1 MATLT
6 TLPANR
12 SFLSNN
18 KFDFVLRR
26 IPNFTYFVQAVNLPS
41 LSLQST
47 TVNTPFSALS
57 VPGNQISFGTLS
69 LTFIVDEDMQ
79 SWYELYSWIFKLGN
93 PKGFDKRGGLKDK
106 DNLIDSVTSDATLFI
121 KTNANNPNFKIEFY
135 GAYPT
140 ELGDMQFSSVD
151 NQEFITSTATF
162 NYTYYEAEATSN

>member
-6 TLPANR
+6 TTPANR

-18 KFDFVLRR
+18 KFDFILRR

-93 PKGFDKRGGLKDK
+93 PKGFDKRGGLKD
-106 DNLIDSVTSDATLFI
+106 DDELLDSVTSDATLFI
-121 KTNANNPNFKIEFY
+121 KTNANNPNFKIDFY
-135 GAYPT
+135 GIYPS
-140 ELGDMQFSSVD
+140 ELGDMQFSAVD
-151 NQEFITSTATF
+151 NQDFITSTATF
-162 NYTYYEAEATSN
+162 NYTYYEATNI

>member
-6 TLPANR
+6 TTPANR

-18 KFDFVLRR
+18 KFDFILRR

-57 VPGNQISFGTLS
+57 VPGNQISFGTLA

-93 PKGFDKRGGLKDK
+93 PKDFDKRGGLKDK
-106 DNLIDSVTSDATLFI
+106 DELIDSVTSDATLFI

-135 GAYPT
+135 GVYPT
-140 ELGDMQFSSVD
+140 DLGDMQFSSVD
-151 NQEFITSTATF
+151 NQDFITSTATF
-162 NYTYYEAEATSN
+162 NYTYYEATNI

>member
-6 TLPANR
+6 TIPANR

-47 TVNTPFSALS
+47 TINTPFSALS

-79 SWYELYSWIFKLGN
+79 SWYELYNWIFKLGN
-93 PKGFDKRGGLKDK
+93 PKGFDKRGGLKDN
-106 DNLIDSVTSDATLFI
+106 DELLDSVTSDATLFI
-121 KTNANNPNFKIEFY
+121 KTNANNPNFKIECSFR
-135 GAYPT
+135 
-140 ELGDMQFSSVD
+140 L
-151 NQEFITSTATF
+151 
-162 NYTYYEAEATSN
+162 

>member
-6 TLPANR
+6 TTPANR

-47 TVNTPFSALS
+47 TINTPFSALS

-79 SWYELYSWIFKLGN
+79 SWYELYNWIFKLGN
-93 PKGFDKRGGLKDK
+93 PKGFDKRGGLKDNDK
-106 DNLIDSVTSDATLFI
+106 LLDSVTSDAILFI

-135 GAYPT
+135 GVYPT

-151 NQEFITSTATF
+151 NQEIITSTATF
-162 NYTYYEAEATSN
+162 NYTYYEATNI

>member
-6 TLPANR
+6 TTPANK

-18 KFDFVLRR
+18 KFDFILRR

-57 VPGNQISFGTLS
+57 VPGNQIGFGTLA

-79 SWYELYSWIFKLGN
+79 SWYEIYNWIFKLGN

-106 DNLIDSVTSDATLFI
+106 DELIDSVTSDATLFI

-135 GAYPT
+135 GVYPT
-140 ELGDMQFSSVD
+140 ELGDMQFSAVD
-151 NQEFITSTATF
+151 NQDFITSTVTF
-162 NYTYYEAEATSN
+162 NYTYYEATNI

>member
-6 TLPANR
+6 TTPANK

-18 KFDFVLRR
+18 KFDFILRR

-57 VPGNQISFGTLS
+57 VPGNQIGFGTLA

-79 SWYELYSWIFKLGN
+79 SWYEIYNWIFKLGN
-93 PKGFDKRGGLKDK
+93 PKGFDKRGGLKDN
-106 DNLIDSVTSDATLFI
+106 DELINSVTSDATLFI

-135 GAYPT
+135 GVYPT
-140 ELGDMQFSSVD
+140 ELGDMQFSAVD
-151 NQEFITSTATF
+151 NQDFITTVEVIKS
-162 NYTYYEAEATSN
+162 

>member
-6 TLPANR
+6 TTPANK

-41 LSLQST
+41 ISLQST
-47 TVNTPFSALS
+47 TINTPFSALS
-57 VPGNQISFGTLS
+57 VPGNQINSGTLA

-79 SWYELYSWIFKLGN
+79 SWYELYNWIFKLGN

-106 DNLIDSVTSDATLFI
+106 DELIDSVTSDATLII

-135 GAYPT
+135 GVYPT
-140 ELGDMQFSSVD
+140 DLGDMQFSSVD
-151 NQEFITSTATF
+151 NQDFITSTATF
-162 NYTYYEAEATSN
+162 NYTYYEATNI

>member
-6 TLPANR
+6 TTPANK

-18 KFDFVLRR
+18 KFDFILRR

-41 LSLQST
+41 IALQST

-57 VPGNQISFGTLS
+57 VPGNQISFGTLA

-79 SWYELYSWIFKLGN
+79 SWYELYNWIFKLGN
-93 PKGFDKRGGLKDK
+93 PKSFDKRGGLKDK
-106 DNLIDSVTSDATLFI
+106 DELIDSVTSDATLFI

-140 ELGDMQFSSVD
+140 ELGDMQFSAVD
-151 NQEFITSTATF
+151 NQDFITSTATF
-162 NYTYYEAEATSN
+162 NYTYYEATNI

>member
-6 TLPANR
+6 TTPANR

-18 KFDFVLRR
+18 KFDFILRR
-26 IPNFTYFVQAVNLPS
+26 IPNFTYFVQVVNLPS

-47 TVNTPFSALS
+47 TINTPFSALS

-93 PKGFDKRGGLKDK
+93 PKGFDKRGGLKDNDK
-106 DNLIDSVTSDATLFI
+106 LLDSVTSDATLFI
-121 KTNANNPNFKIEFY
+121 KTNANNPNFKIDFY

-140 ELGDMQFSSVD
+140 ELGDMQFSAVD
-151 NQEFITSTATF
+151 NQDFITSTATF
-162 NYTYYEAEATSN
+162 NYTYYEATNI

>member
-1 MATLT
+1 MATLST
-6 TLPANR
+6 TPANR

-41 LSLQST
+41 ISLQST
-47 TVNTPFSALS
+47 TVNTPFSTLS

>member
-6 TLPANR
+6 TTPANK

-18 KFDFVLRR
+18 KFDFILRR

-41 LSLQST
+41 MSLQST

-57 VPGNQISFGTLS
+57 VPGNQIGFGTLA

-79 SWYELYSWIFKLGN
+79 SWYEIYNWIFKLGN
-93 PKGFDKRGGLKDK
+93 PKDFDKRGGLKDN
-106 DNLIDSVTSDATLFI
+106 DELIDSVTSDATLFI

-135 GAYPT
+135 GVYPT

-151 NQEFITSTATF
+151 NQDFITSTVTF
-162 NYTYYEAEATSN
+162 NYTYYEATNI

>member
-6 TLPANR
+6 TIPANR

-47 TVNTPFSALS
+47 TINTPFSALS

-79 SWYELYSWIFKLGN
+79 SWYELYNWIFKLGN
-93 PKGFDKRGGLKDK
+93 PKSFDKRGGLKDN
-106 DNLIDSVTSDATLFI
+106 DELLNSVTSDATLFI

-135 GAYPT
+135 GVYPT
-140 ELGDMQFSSVD
+140 ELGDMQFSAVD
-151 NQEFITSTATF
+151 NQDFITSTATF
-162 NYTYYEAEATSN
+162 NYTYYEATNI

>member
-6 TLPANR
+6 TTPVNR

-18 KFDFVLRR
+18 KFDFILRR

-47 TVNTPFSALS
+47 TINTPFSALN
-57 VPGNQISFGTLS
+57 VPGNQINFGTLA

-79 SWYELYSWIFKLGN
+79 SWYEIYNWIFKLGN
-93 PKGFDKRGGLKDK
+93 PKGYNKRNGLQ
-106 DNLIDSVTSDATLFI
+106 DNDELINSVTSDATLFI

-135 GAYPT
+135 GVYPT
-140 ELGDMQFSSVD
+140 DLGDMQFSSVD
-151 NQEFITSTATF
+151 NQEFITSTVTF
-162 NYTYYEAEATSN
+162 NYTYYEATNI